1 MKHLYE
7 ALPVTK
13 RGEWFETSGQLGA
26 KIDKLLT
33 DGDVVMVK
41 GSLGA
46 KMGLIV
52 DAIKNLGDARPL
64 NKTGGAA

>member
-1 MKHLYE
+1 MKHLFE
-7 ALPVTK
+7 ALPAEK
-13 RGEWFETSGQLGA
+13 RGVWVESSADLAAQVNE
-26 KIDKLLT
+26 LLT

-64 NKTGGAA
+64 TETGGTI